1 MLSIFYHFGEKIYI
15 DSSEK
20 PRKIVGLSVY
30 QTPIFILYKGD
41 EKMTLQEKIQ
51 FIEDVME
58 VDEGTLTTDTILEDV
73 EEWDSLSILVL
84 TMEMKK
90 RYNIIITTDMIKA
103 LKTVDD
109 ICQYIPD

>member
-1 MLSIFYHFGEKIYI
+1 
-15 DSSEK
+15 
-20 PRKIVGLSVY
+20 
-30 QTPIFILYKGD
+30 
-41 EKMTLQEKIQ
+41 MTLQEKIQ

-84 TMEMKK
+84 TMEMNK

>member
-1 MLSIFYHFGEKIYI
+1 
-15 DSSEK
+15 
-20 PRKIVGLSVY
+20 
-30 QTPIFILYKGD
+30 
-41 EKMTLQEKIQ
+41 MTLQEKIQ
-51 FIEDVME
+51 FMEDVME

>member
-1 MLSIFYHFGEKIYI
+1 MACF
-15 DSSEK
+15 
-20 PRKIVGLSVY
+20 
-30 QTPIFILYKGD
+30 FILYKGD

>member
-1 MLSIFYHFGEKIYI
+1 
-15 DSSEK
+15 
-20 PRKIVGLSVY
+20 
-30 QTPIFILYKGD
+30 
-41 EKMTLQEKIQ
+41 MTLQEKIQ

-84 TMEMKK
+84 TMKMKK

>member
-1 MLSIFYHFGEKIYI
+1 
-15 DSSEK
+15 
-20 PRKIVGLSVY
+20 
-30 QTPIFILYKGD
+30 
-41 EKMTLQEKIQ
+41 MTLQEKIQ

-90 RYNIIITTDMIKA
+90 RYTIIITTDMIKA

>member
-1 MLSIFYHFGEKIYI
+1 
-15 DSSEK
+15 
-20 PRKIVGLSVY
+20 
-30 QTPIFILYKGD
+30 
-41 EKMTLQEKIQ
+41 MTLQEKIQ
-51 FIEDVME
+51 FIEDAME

>member
-1 MLSIFYHFGEKIYI
+1 
-15 DSSEK
+15 
-20 PRKIVGLSVY
+20 
-30 QTPIFILYKGD
+30 
-41 EKMTLQEKIQ
+41 MTIQEKIQ

>member
-1 MLSIFYHFGEKIYI
+1 
-15 DSSEK
+15 
-20 PRKIVGLSVY
+20 
-30 QTPIFILYKGD
+30 
-41 EKMTLQEKIQ
+41 
-51 FIEDVME
+51 ME

>member
-1 MLSIFYHFGEKIYI
+1 
-15 DSSEK
+15 
-20 PRKIVGLSVY
+20 
-30 QTPIFILYKGD
+30 
-41 EKMTLQEKIQ
+41 MTLQEKIQ

-73 EEWDSLSILVL
+73 EEWDSL

>member
-1 MLSIFYHFGEKIYI
+1 
-15 DSSEK
+15 
-20 PRKIVGLSVY
+20 
-30 QTPIFILYKGD
+30 
-41 EKMTLQEKIQ
+41 MTLQEKIQ

-103 LKTVDD
+103 LKTVDE

>member
-1 MLSIFYHFGEKIYI
+1 
-15 DSSEK
+15 
-20 PRKIVGLSVY
+20 
-30 QTPIFILYKGD
+30 
-41 EKMTLQEKIQ
+41 MTLQEKIQ

-58 VDEGTLTTDTILEDV
+58 VDEGTLTKDTILEDV

>member
-1 MLSIFYHFGEKIYI
+1 M
-15 DSSEK
+15 
-20 PRKIVGLSVY
+20 P
-30 QTPIFILYKGD
+30 
-41 EKMTLQEKIQ
+41 LQEKIQ

>member
-1 MLSIFYHFGEKIYI
+1 
-15 DSSEK
+15 
-20 PRKIVGLSVY
+20 
-30 QTPIFILYKGD
+30 
-41 EKMTLQEKIQ
+41 MTLQEKIQ

-90 RYNIIITTDMIKA
+90 RYD
-103 LKTVDD
+103 
-109 ICQYIPD
+109 

>member
-1 MLSIFYHFGEKIYI
+1 
-15 DSSEK
+15 
-20 PRKIVGLSVY
+20 
-30 QTPIFILYKGD
+30 
-41 EKMTLQEKIQ
+41 MTLQEKIQ

-84 TMEMKK
+84 TMELKK

>member
-1 MLSIFYHFGEKIYI
+1 
-15 DSSEK
+15 
-20 PRKIVGLSVY
+20 
-30 QTPIFILYKGD
+30 
-41 EKMTLQEKIQ
+41 MTLQEKIQ
-51 FIEDVME
+51 FIEDVMD

>member
-1 MLSIFYHFGEKIYI
+1 
-15 DSSEK
+15 
-20 PRKIVGLSVY
+20 
-30 QTPIFILYKGD
+30 
-41 EKMTLQEKIQ
+41 MTLQEKIQ

-90 RYNIIITTDMIKA
+90 KYNIIITTDMIKA

>member
-1 MLSIFYHFGEKIYI
+1 
-15 DSSEK
+15 
-20 PRKIVGLSVY
+20 
-30 QTPIFILYKGD
+30 
-41 EKMTLQEKIQ
+41 MTVQEKIQ

>member
-1 MLSIFYHFGEKIYI
+1 
-15 DSSEK
+15 
-20 PRKIVGLSVY
+20 
-30 QTPIFILYKGD
+30 
-41 EKMTLQEKIQ
+41 MTLQEKIQ

-73 EEWDSLSILVL
+73 EEWDSLNILVL

>member
-1 MLSIFYHFGEKIYI
+1 
-15 DSSEK
+15 
-20 PRKIVGLSVY
+20 
-30 QTPIFILYKGD
+30 
-41 EKMTLQEKIQ
+41 MTLQEKIQ

-90 RYNIIITTDMIKA
+90 RYNIIITTDMIKE

>member
-1 MLSIFYHFGEKIYI
+1 
-15 DSSEK
+15 
-20 PRKIVGLSVY
+20 
-30 QTPIFILYKGD
+30 
-41 EKMTLQEKIQ
+41 MTLQEKIQ

-58 VDEGTLTTDTILEDV
+58 VDEGKLTTDTILEDV

>member
-1 MLSIFYHFGEKIYI
+1 
-15 DSSEK
+15 
-20 PRKIVGLSVY
+20 
-30 QTPIFILYKGD
+30 
-41 EKMTLQEKIQ
+41 MTLQEKIQ

-103 LKTVDD
+103 LKTVGD

>member
-1 MLSIFYHFGEKIYI
+1 
-15 DSSEK
+15 
-20 PRKIVGLSVY
+20 
-30 QTPIFILYKGD
+30 
-41 EKMTLQEKIQ
+41 MTLQEKIQ

-73 EEWDSLSILVL
+73 KEWDSLSILVL

>member
-1 MLSIFYHFGEKIYI
+1 
-15 DSSEK
+15 
-20 PRKIVGLSVY
+20 
-30 QTPIFILYKGD
+30 
-41 EKMTLQEKIQ
+41 MTLQEKIQ

-58 VDEGTLTTDTILEDV
+58 VEEGTLTTDTILEDV

>member
-1 MLSIFYHFGEKIYI
+1 
-15 DSSEK
+15 
-20 PRKIVGLSVY
+20 
-30 QTPIFILYKGD
+30 
-41 EKMTLQEKIQ
+41 MTLQEKIQ

>member
-1 MLSIFYHFGEKIYI
+1 
-15 DSSEK
+15 
-20 PRKIVGLSVY
+20 
-30 QTPIFILYKGD
+30 
-41 EKMTLQEKIQ
+41 MTLQEKIQ

-73 EEWDSLSILVL
+73 EEWDSLSRLVL